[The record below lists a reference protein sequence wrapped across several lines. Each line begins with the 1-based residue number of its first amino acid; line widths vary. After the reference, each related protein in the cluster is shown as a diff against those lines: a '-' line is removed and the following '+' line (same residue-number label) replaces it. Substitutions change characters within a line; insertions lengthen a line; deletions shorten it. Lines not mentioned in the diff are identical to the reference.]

1 MDASHRVHQ
10 PASTTAYKLPVYA
23 APLPSKQ
30 YPTAQPTP
38 SRRDDPYYGHQ
49 ETAKTCDLFIRHLFQ
64 CPNVPVQATTTDPP
78 QPVPSLARFI
88 AYALHR
94 TRLPPSVTY
103 SALFLLSRLKGRFPG
118 ARGSSGHRL
127 WISAFM
133 IASKVVCDDTYS
145 NKSWAIVGQH
155 MFSLKEIN
163 QMEREM
169 CGYLEWILNIDPAE
183 LKAFTDA
190 VKEQYGPHSD
200 LARQMATPERNIQ
213 FTRASASYDL
223 YDDEDP
229 GSPYQSSSNS
239 PVSSTLNTPPS
250 TQMLPVPEG
259 KYSETYT
266 DPQSLYV
273 YSEST
278 VW

>member
-1 MDASHRVHQ
+1 MDAHRVHIG
-10 PASTTAYKLPVYA
+10 PTVGSAYKPAVYA
-23 APLPSKQ
+23 AQHPTKQ
-30 YPTAQPTP
+30 YPAAQPTP

-49 ETAKTCDLFIRHLFQ
+49 ETAKTCDLFIRHLFG
-64 CPNVPVQATTTDPP
+64 CPHLPAQATTGDPP
-78 QPVPSLARFI
+78 QPPPSLARFI

-94 TRLPPSVTY
+94 TRLPSSVTY

-169 CGYLEWILNIDPAE
+169 CGYLEWMLKIEPAE

-200 LARQMATPERNIQ
+200 LARQLAAPERGP
-213 FTRASASYDL
+213 FPRPPVVYDL

-229 GSPYQSSSNS
+229 GSPYHSSSSS
-239 PVSSTLNTPPS
+239 PVTSTLNTPPS
-250 TQMLPVPEG
+250 NELSVDG
-259 KYSETYT
+259 KYGEMYT

-273 YSEST
+273 YPQT
-278 VW
+278 TIW